1 MSTYN
6 FTVDQQFLIS
16 GTDASGTFSNESY
29 PTISGSLGDVFSFTF
44 LQSED
49 YAFSIEDTDFEN
61 KYDTSAGLTGTTENF
76 TPSTTGTF
84 LYTNPVDFETYGNI
98 IVGTT
103 ATTTTTTSQPTTT
116 VPPNPWTQLGEDI
129 DSENNN
135 DESGYSVSLS
145 SDGSIVAIG
154 SLYKSDDSR
163 GRVRVYQWSGSSWTQ
178 LGQDIVGESEGDQSG
193 YSVSLSS
200 DGSRVAIGAP
210 YNDGVISIDGVQTT
224 LGEQGQVRVYQLSG
238 SSWTRIGQDIQ
249 GESRGDYSGWSVSL
263 SSDGSR
269 VAIGAPYND
278 GSIPDG
284 RTLNSGH
291 VRVYQLSSSS
301 GWQQLGE
308 DIDSE
313 YRGGFSGHSV
323 SLSSDGNRVAIGEP
337 YSGGNEIHL
346 YRSGR
351 VRVYQWS
358 GSSWTQI
365 GQDILGESISDQS
378 GWSVSLSS
386 DGSILAIGT
395 RFAERDIQGNPAGH
409 VRVYK
414 LSSSSGWQQLGE
426 DIVGETGSDLSG
438 SSVSLSSDGSRV
450 AIGSPNTDGVIS
462 IDGVQIERNL
472 QGQVRVYQLSGSSWT
487 QLGEDI
493 DGEDE
498 GDQSGYSVSLSSDG
512 SRVAIGAPYNDGG
525 DGFFNGHVRVYQ
537 LGTITDGTSSTTTIP
552 PVGTDT
558 CNCGSINFPASG
570 NLIINNTEYPL
581 LHSYTAYVGQEQT
594 FSTVIDRISTP
605 STYPN
610 SIKLDLSAYPTY
622 VNHSIRL
629 VIKTSEHE
637 LIASKYV
644 GVNDTLLKIET
655 PIQFNNINTGIDLY
669 NKVIILN
676 VESICNYEGSASSCC
691 DSMPSSLNI
700 EDGVNE
706 VELLYKPPAT
716 TTTTTTPTASP
727 PLPPTD
733 PSRIVAPNTQYIAH
747 PLNPDVDFYESGAN
761 DFVYNP
767 RLFFIEDYWNLLWDR
782 LVSAG
787 VGGIVYPPHRY
798 VHIINTR
805 PLEPDPITRNYFD
818 AWEKKEVGSSIF
830 ELQLLDR
837 SVGDYV
843 SVINNNYVFKN
854 RITYDRFLYDTNRVQ
869 TSEDF
874 GFEGTH
880 YHINKFDAP
889 TFNALNADT
898 GLFRYYNTVSRL
910 NYGVYTLRRT
920 AHKKDKENNGQI
932 FSIMHFANVHNI
944 EFRSRVIVNGTAS
957 EWAVKQ
963 TTVKVYGYELLWTT

>member
-1 MSTYN
+1 MNTYN
-6 FTVDQQFLIS
+6 LTIDSQFLIS

-61 KYDTSAGLTGTTENF
+61 KYDTSAGLTGTVENF
-76 TPSTTGTF
+76 IPSTTGTF

-129 DSENNN
+129 DSESND

-154 SLYKSDDSR
+154 SLYKSSDSR

-178 LGQDIVGESEGDQSG
+178 LGQDIEGEGEGDNSG
-193 YSVSLSS
+193 WSVSLSS

-224 LGEQGQVRVYQLSG
+224 LREQGQVRVYQLSG

-249 GESRGDYSGWSVSL
+249 GESEQDRSGYAVSL

-284 RTLNSGH
+284 RTLDSGH

-308 DIDSE
+308 DINSE
-313 YRGGFSGHSV
+313 YRQGSSGWSV
-323 SLSSDGNRVAIGEP
+323 SLNSDGSRVAIGEP
-337 YSGGNEIHL
+337 YSGGNEIHPFN
-346 YRSGR
+346 SGR

-365 GQDILGESISDQS
+365 AQDILGESISDQS

-395 RFAERDIQGNPAGH
+395 RFAERDIEGAPAGH

-426 DIVGETGSDLSG
+426 DIVGEAGGDQSG
-438 SSVSLSSDGSRV
+438 HSVSLSSDGSRV
-450 AIGSPNTDGVIS
+450 AIGAPSNRDNG
-462 IDGVQIERNL
+462 NL
-472 QGQVRVYQLSGSSWT
+472 SGHVRVYQLSGSSWT

-493 DGEDE
+493 DGEFE
-498 GDQSGYSVSLSSDG
+498 GDQSGHSVSLSSDG
-512 SRVAIGAPYNDGG
+512 SRVAIGAPYAENPVIPPDELAS
-525 DGFFNGHVRVYQ
+525 FENGRVRVYQ

-552 PVGTDT
+552 PIGTDT
-558 CNCGSINFPASG
+558 CNCGSVNFPASG

-637 LIASKYV
+637 LIASTSV
-644 GVNDTLLKIET
+644 GVDDTLLKIET

-747 PLNPDVDFYESGAN
+747 PLNPDVDFYGSDIN
-761 DFVYNP
+761 DFAYNP
-767 RLFFIEDYWNLLWDR
+767 ELFFIEDYWNPLWNR
-782 LVSAG
+782 LIGVG

-818 AWEKKEVGSSIF
+818 AWEKKEVGSSVF
-830 ELQLLDR
+830 ELQLFDQ

-843 SVINNNYVFKN
+843 SVINDNYVFKN

-910 NYGVYTLRRT
+910 NYGVYTFRRT
-920 AHKKDKENNGQI
+920 AHGQVI
-932 FSIMHFANVHNI
+932 GILHFANVHDI

-957 EWAVKQ
+957 EWAVKH
-963 TTVKVYGYELLWTT
+963 TTVKVYGYELVLVKNV